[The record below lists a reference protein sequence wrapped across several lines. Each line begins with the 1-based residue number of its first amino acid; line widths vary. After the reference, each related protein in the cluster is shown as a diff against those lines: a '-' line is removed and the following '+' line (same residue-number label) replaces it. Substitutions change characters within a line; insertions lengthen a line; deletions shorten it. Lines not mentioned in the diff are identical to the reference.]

1 MKTYKILI
9 TALFIT
15 FSSLVNV
22 AYAKT
27 LNFNASTYVGEVEK
41 GKAHG
46 VGVFTFAD
54 GSTYEGQVKKNK
66 IHGKG
71 KYIDS
76 KGIVYEGKFSYGKI
90 TKKIDNKTRK
100 VIKLNKLTGSLNYLE
115 KKGEGALST
124 KWFEAESKIVNKK
137 KIKLKTVDD
146 LDIFDLPSVFTS
158 EYGDEDKIVELLN
171 SHNEKI
177 IAENILTAKNPKNL
191 ETVIEY
197 TSKGKKDISRE
208 SLASSKGQDD
218 KPVSSSSNS
227 DSSPGC

>member
-46 VGVFTFAD
+46 VGIFTFTD

-66 IHGKG
+66 MHGKG

-76 KGIVYEGKFSYGKI
+76 KGIIYEGKFSYGKI
-90 TKKIDNKTRK
+90 TKKINGKTRK
-100 VIKLNKLTGSLNYLE
+100 VIKLNNLTGPLKYFE
-115 KKGEGALST
+115 KKGEGALSS

-146 LDIFDLPSVFTS
+146 LDIFDLPSVFSS
-158 EYGDEDKIVELLN
+158 EYRNEEKILEVLN
-171 SHNEKI
+171 SYNEKI
-177 IAENILTAKNPKNL
+177 LAENILTAKNPKNL

-197 TSKGKKDISRE
+197 TSKGKKDIRRE
-208 SLASSKGQDD
+208 EATSYKGQDD
-218 KPVSSSSNS
+218 INVSSSS
-227 DSSPGC
+227 SSSGC